1 MAKATSIVARPPLYV
16 RALGILPAKERCN
29 TFMKSKEHN
38 FSMDDENALTVG
50 REQLSKQ
57 HKAGRDVHVK

>member
-16 RALGILPAKERCN
+16 RAILPAKERCN

-38 FSMDDENALTVG
+38 FSMDDENALNVG